1 MKIKMFFRQIFL
13 IAYTDFKQITFH
25 PLFFMSLGACY
36 ILISSLFPREL
47 MQFASSYITPGFQQA
62 PGQTRNIHFDV
73 FIPHIQMINLLLLFL
88 VPTVAMKLLSE
99 EKKNKTYDLLM
110 TVPLSSLQIVLGK
123 YLALILNLSFF
134 LLVAMAYPLSLTFFT
149 DIPEG
154 PFLASWLGLFL
165 LAAVYAAT
173 GLFASSLTSSAM
185 LSIIMGVI
193 FNFSIWFVSQGKDFS
208 DNPVFQNV
216 MEYLSLSE
224 HLVNFIKGSLV
235 ISSFVF
241 FFSCILFFLFLVYKV
256 IEFSRWRS

>member
-1 MKIKMFFRQIFL
+1 MKLKVFFRQIFL
-13 IAYTDFKQITFH
+13 IAWTDFKQVTFH
-25 PLFFMSLGACY
+25 PLFFASLGICY
-36 ILISSLFPREL
+36 ILVSFFFPRGVKE
-47 MQFASSYITPGFQQA
+47 FANSYNAPAFQQVSN
-62 PGQTRNIHFDV
+62 QTHNIHFDV
-73 FIPHIQMINLLLLFL
+73 FIPHIQLINFLLFIL
-88 VPTVAMKLLSE
+88 IPIISMKLLAE

-123 YLALILNLSFF
+123 YLALLFNVSLFF
-134 LLVAMAYPLSLTFFT
+134 LVAMAYPLSISFFT

-154 PFLASWLGLFL
+154 PFITSWLGMFL

-173 GLFASSLTSSAM
+173 GLFASSLTSSA
-185 LSIIMGVI
+185 LFSYIMGVI
-193 FNFSIWFVSQGKDFS
+193 FNFFIWSISQGKDFS

-216 MEYLSLSE
+216 MGYLSLSD
-224 HLVNFIKGSLV
+224 HLVNFLKGSLV